1 MKSSFKALSPA
12 TWSDFE
18 QVMGCNQGGNS
29 GCWCTWWRLPRSQWE
44 KMGRDG
50 RKQYIQHIVNTG
62 QSPGIVAFD
71 GDEPY
76 GWCALA
82 PSQDYPVICRSSI
95 AKPSLIKND
104 WFISCFFVKAGH
116 RRIGAMSHLLSHAI
130 EYAVEQGAWA
140 IEACPRDAI
149 ASSGASDLFVGKTSI
164 FLAQGFKELCRRR
177 FDRPLLRLE
186 LKSG

>member
-1 MKSSFKALSPA
+1 
-12 TWSDFE
+12 
-18 QVMGCNQGGNS
+18 MGCNQGGNS
-29 GCWCTWWRLPRSQWE
+29 GCWCTWWRLPRPKWE

-50 RKQYIQHIVNTG
+50 RKQYIQHMVNTG

-71 GDEPY
+71 GDAPY

-116 RRIGAMSHLLSHAI
+116 RRTGAMSHLLCHAI

-149 ASSGASDLFVGKTSI
+149 ASSGTSDLFVGKTSV
-164 FLAQGFKELCRRR
+164 FLAQGFKEVCRRR

-186 LKSG
+186 LS